1 MPIRQQKITLRPLE
15 LYAAIID
22 RYDQLI
28 PCRQLAVL
36 RGAVL
41 FRQRRLWA
49 YRVESR
55 PCEYRVIG
63 GVQ

>member
-1 MPIRQQKITLRPLE
+1 MPTRQQKTMLRPLE

-28 PCRQLAVL
+28 PGRQLAVL

-49 YRVESR
+49 YREESR
-55 PCEYRVIG
+55 PCECHVIG

>member
-28 PCRQLAVL
+28 PSRQLAVL

-41 FRQRRLWA
+41 FRQHRLWT

-63 GVQ
+63 GVK